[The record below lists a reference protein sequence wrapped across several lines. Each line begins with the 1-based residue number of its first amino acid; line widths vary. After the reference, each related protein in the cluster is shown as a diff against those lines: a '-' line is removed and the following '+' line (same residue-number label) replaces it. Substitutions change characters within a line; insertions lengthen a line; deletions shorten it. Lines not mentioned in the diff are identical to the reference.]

1 MSNKRVSNSSITPV
15 ERENGKLYKMDAE
28 IGWSQSSQGFVCYA
42 VFFSFWK
49 GFKRESENKLII
61 FELI

>member
-1 MSNKRVSNSSITPV
+1 MSNKRVSKSSITPV
-15 ERENGKLYKMDAE
+15 ERENGKLYKMDTE
-28 IGWSQSSQGFVCYA
+28 IGWSQYSQSYVCYA